1 MRITIVGCGVMGS
14 TFARHLSSHHTLTL
28 YDRHVEKREALA
40 LEVGGS
46 GGSDLI
52 WALNGAE
59 LILLAI
65 KPKDLLALSQE
76 VKGASLKG
84 KVIISVLTGATL
96 SLLKSLFPE
105 AELVRAM
112 PNLGIAYG
120 QGVTGIV
127 QDPQLGEEVQ
137 SKVESVMEGMGLT
150 LWLAENRIDALIALS
165 GSGIAFVLV
174 MIEAM
179 IDGGIFLGF
188 SSKEARAI
196 VLETMRGAIALLEQ
210 SGAHPAELKQRISS
224 PGGTTVA
231 GLKAMEEAGVRAG
244 ILSTLNACYERSV
257 EITRSMTR

>member
-14 TFARHLSSHHTLTL
+14 TFARHLSLHHTLTL

-40 LEVGGS
+40 LEVGGR
-46 GGSDLI
+46 GGSDLVL
-52 WALNGAE
+52 ALNGAE

-65 KPKDLLALSQE
+65 KPKDLQPLSQE
-76 VKGASLKG
+76 MKGASLKG
-84 KVIISVLTGATL
+84 KVVISVLTGATL
-96 SLLKSLFPE
+96 ALLKSLFPD
-105 AELVRAM
+105 AEIARAM

-127 QDPQLGEEVQ
+127 QDPQLGAEAR
-137 SKVESVMEGMGLT
+137 KRVESVLDGMGLT
-150 LWLAENRIDALIALS
+150 LWLAESRIDALIALS

-174 MIEAM
+174 MIESM

-188 SSKEARAI
+188 SSKEAREI

-210 SGAHPAELKQRISS
+210 SGAHPDELKQRISS

-244 ILSTLNACYERSV
+244 ILLTLNACYERAV
-257 EITRSMTR
+257 EITSTMKR